1 MTCSKG
7 LAFLCVYSTHKE
19 LGNLYGL
26 HSFQNIAMKNGVNIT
41 HVLI

>member
-7 LAFLCVYSTHKE
+7 LAFLCVYSTCKE
-19 LGNLYGL
+19 RGNLYGL
-26 HSFQNIAMKNGVNIT
+26 HSFQNIVEKNGVNIM